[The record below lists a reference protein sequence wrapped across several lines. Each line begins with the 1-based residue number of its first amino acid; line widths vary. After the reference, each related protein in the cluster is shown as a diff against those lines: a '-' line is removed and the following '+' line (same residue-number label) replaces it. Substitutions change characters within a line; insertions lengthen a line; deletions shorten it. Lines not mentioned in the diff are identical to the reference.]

1 MSPAPHVPG
10 DQHGTP
16 ARTDADASAVSAPGS
31 AAHQPLVELRA
42 ITKTF
47 GDVVAD
53 REVDLSVAGGEIHA
67 LLGENGAGKTTLMRV
82 LAGLIRADSGEIRWA
97 GTPVHITSPAD
108 AIRLGI
114 GMMHQH
120 DMLVSTLTVE
130 ENFELARP
138 DPPAAL
144 GLGDT
149 RKRVTALTERYGVDV
164 RPDQRVETLTVG
176 QRQWV
181 NLLRILDGREIR
193 LLILDEPTA
202 SLTQAEREDVFRTL
216 RDLRAQGVA
225 VILIVHKLGEVFD
238 VCDRA
243 TVMRAGRVVATLS
256 VAETSKEQL
265 ASLMVGHAV
274 DARLAGPPTAPGE
287 VILEVSGLRTAG
299 AERDLSDVTF
309 EVRRGEIVGI
319 AGVDGNGQRELGECL
334 AGVRRPSA
342 GAVRLRGDDVTGRHP
357 TALTSMGVARI
368 PEDRQEHGL
377 ALGLRIWENL
387 QLGRSAS
394 RHLVR
399 RGVVDNARARRIAAE
414 LASRF
419 DVRTADLESPAGVLS
434 GGNQQKVVLAR
445 ELGDDADLVLAMNPT
460 RGLDIAATQF
470 VYEQLVAVRT
480 RGGGVLLVSFDLDEL
495 LALCDRVLVMSG
507 GRIIGEVAAAGADR
521 TLVGMMMGGEAQHIP
536 AEIPL

>member
-31 AAHQPLVELRA
+31 AARQPLVELRA

-342 GAVRLRGDDVTGRHP
+342 GTVRLRGDDVTGRHP
-357 TALTSMGVARI
+357 TALTLDGRRPDPRGSPGARPRPGAAHLGEPSARPEREPPPGPAWRRGQRAGSPDRRGARVA
-368 PEDRQEHGL
+368 
-377 ALGLRIWENL
+377 LRRAD
-387 QLGRSAS
+387 GRPGEP
-394 RHLVR
+394 RGGPVR
-399 RGVVDNARARRIAAE
+399 REPAEGRPRARAR
-414 LASRF
+414 
-419 DVRTADLESPAGVLS
+419 
-434 GGNQQKVVLAR
+434 
-445 ELGDDADLVLAMNPT
+445 
-460 RGLDIAATQF
+460 
-470 VYEQLVAVRT
+470 
-480 RGGGVLLVSFDLDEL
+480 
-495 LALCDRVLVMSG
+495 
-507 GRIIGEVAAAGADR
+507 
-521 TLVGMMMGGEAQHIP
+521 
-536 AEIPL
+536 